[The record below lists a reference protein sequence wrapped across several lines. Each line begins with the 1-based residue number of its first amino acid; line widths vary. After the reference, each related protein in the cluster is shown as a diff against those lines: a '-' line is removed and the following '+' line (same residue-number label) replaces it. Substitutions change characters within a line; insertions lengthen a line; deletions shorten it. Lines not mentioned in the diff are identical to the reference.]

1 MQIQW
6 KPDLFVGKGWFLIP
20 VFKRYLGENNRCGF
34 YIFKKQN
41 FHFLFENIFCFKHF
55 LFETSFVFEI
65 HINL

>member
-20 VFKRYLGENNRCGF
+20 VLKRYLEENNRCGF

-41 FHFLFENIFCFKHF
+41 FHFLFE
-55 LFETSFVFEI
+55 TSLVFEI
-65 HINL
+65 HINVQSFKNKGST